1 MLNNISLGK
10 YILGGS
16 IVHKLSPIYKILSL
30 IIMIVS
36 LFFIDSYE
44 DIIML
49 TMYLFLAI
57 SYTDISIKVY
67 IKNILGIRIFILF
80 VLIIDLI
87 FFNSIDRI
95 IFDLFKL
102 LFIVLYSSILTMT
115 TSIMEMTYG
124 IEKILSPFGMV
135 IPVRDVATIIT
146 LTLRY
151 IPLIHDEACRVIR
164 AQKFRGVN
172 FDSKNIKEK
181 IEAIS
186 TVFIPI
192 FILSLEKS
200 ERFADVMDIRLYN
213 YSKSR
218 TSYLYKKFGLLDL
231 LLLILNIL
239 ILIIVIIY

>member
-200 ERFADVMDIRLYN
+200 EKFADVMDIRLYN

-231 LLLILNIL
+231 FLLILNIL

>member
-1 MLNNISLGK
+1 MLNNISFGK

-124 IEKILSPFGMV
+124 IEKILSPFGRV

-200 ERFADVMDIRLYN
+200 EKFADVMDIRLYN

-231 LLLILNIL
+231 FLLILNIL

>member
-1 MLNNISLGK
+1 M
-10 YILGGS
+10 
-16 IVHKLSPIYKILSL
+16 
-30 IIMIVS
+30 
-36 LFFIDSYE
+36 
-44 DIIML
+44 
-49 TMYLFLAI
+49 
-57 SYTDISIKVY
+57 
-67 IKNILGIRIFILF
+67 GIRIFILF

-200 ERFADVMDIRLYN
+200 EKFADVMDIRLYN

-231 LLLILNIL
+231 FLLILNIL